1 MQTIIENLLT
11 VVGNIP
17 GIDEAVY
24 SNIYDIEQTD
34 KIVFVIVPGDIS
46 ENLTAYLVNGSIQLM
61 SKVMLVLKSKY
72 IETNMVITSKDN
84 IKEFSLD
91 NCSGVYNVIKYKL
104 IYKREDCGDSYEGMF
119 VKSVNGLHGE
129 VFLDIPQKIS
139 DLPNDV
145 GYITEED
152 LPDYTDK
159 FNEIDSSISDVSTR
173 VHDIEKDYTTR
184 EYVDEK
190 ISEIVIESGVKSVN
204 GMTGDVILNIPGKVS
219 DLTQDIDYI
228 TENEADSKYMQK
240 GDVPTDVYTKDQ
252 IDKKFTDSS
261 VYNKNTY
268 AKKTDIPDVKDFAT
282 RDELNSSINNV
293 STYISNTYAKKSDI
307 PTIDTYTKS
316 EIDKKDSDVLTLAKG
331 YTEQEVQELSDYVDS
346 TFATKEEIPT
356 DYVKTEDYNKFVSD
370 QATVDSTQNDAIAAN
385 TQQISDMAGSIEGK
399 QDLLIPGVNI
409 KTINNIS
416 LLGSGNIDVSAG
428 DLFKLTDKTIVLIG
442 EEKQTTYTFIAD
454 INDSGRDSSVKSI
467 QINKGQKYKI
477 VRDNVQVP
485 DDNPYYKNLLL
496 IGRNDAEA
504 MIIDNLN
511 DTFVWNYNSF
521 NTKDY
526 FTTDTKVYNAVY
538 FGPNGGQTGKLY
550 SVQEQESTKDEKT
563 LHDYIVSLVEE
574 GTKVFVT
581 QEVLNSVIQT
591 VNSSISDVSSRV
603 KTNTNKIADL
613 STRIE
618 DVSSKIGKG
627 YITEGE
633 FNIYKVAQL
642 AVNGAQDISIY
653 AIEDVLDGVNEVIKK
668 QIPQTYL
675 FGTLDD
681 DTKDLPK
688 HLEDYINYRNQVI
701 DDTYARKEDIPVIPD
716 YSDKFDEIDSSI
728 SDVSTRVKSIEDD
741 YVVSDDIKDFIT
753 SADIPD
759 YTDKFNDIDSSIGD
773 VSTKVHDNA
782 ENIARIELNYVEAD
796 KVLDNKIEANTE
808 EINKVSG
815 RVSDIEADYV
825 KGDQIK
831 DFITEEDLPDY
842 SPKFAEIDS
851 SISDVSTR
859 VSDIEKDYVKNNQI
873 EDFITEEDLPDYTE
887 KFTEIDSSIENVSTR
902 VKNIEDD
909 YVKHE
914 EIPVIPDYTNKFNEI
929 DSSIENVSTRVKF
942 IEDDYLNSED
952 KTELEGK
959 ISDVEGKIPT
969 DYVKDSDYNTKV
981 SEIDSS
987 IENVSTRV
995 KTIEDDYVKAD
1006 DIKDNVKSDY
1016 LEGRISD
1023 ISSAIAAEGDAANKY
1038 TDGQIEFLDTDVS
1051 SRISKLNVSVNN
1063 EINRIWEKE
1072 NTQDS
1077 DISDI
1082 KDFIDDVPNTYLKIE
1097 DLPDYTE
1104 KFTEIDSSISDV
1116 STRVENI
1123 ENDYLK
1129 SADKTEL
1136 EGKIQEVADNIPT
1149 DYVHTDDYNTKVSEI
1164 DSSISDVSTRVK
1176 SIEDAGYV
1184 TDSEV
1189 DTKIDNIEFPVKSV
1203 NGMTGEVVIKTTSTD
1218 YVDLQ
1223 IKNVSTYVEDNFA
1236 KKTEIPTDYVKI
1248 EDYNSDKYAQTAIDE
1263 AQNSAIEG
1271 ISDDLENKVDKS
1283 TLEDYYTKTEVDSS
1297 IADVIVNASVNYLL
1311 KTDYVAPDVDKKY
1324 VEDRLA
1330 DVSTEIQRVEDLIPE
1345 IPDYTDKFAE
1355 IDSSISDVS
1364 IRVKTNT
1371 ENIASVDTKI
1381 DEAIERIDGEIG
1393 AHTEQINSVSGRV
1406 STIEEDYVKSDDIK
1420 DFITEEDLP
1429 DYTEK
1434 FNEIDSSISD
1444 VSTRVKNV
1452 SDSLSDYATTDYV
1465 DGKVSDIE
1473 GQIDTINTNLG
1484 NKVESSDFN
1493 TYKTEQSNIDAKQT
1507 QDIAAIA
1514 EDYVKS
1520 ADIKDFI
1527 TEEDLPDYTE
1537 KFAEID
1543 SSIENVSTRVK
1554 SIEDDYVKHD
1564 ELPIVPDYTEKFN
1577 EIDSSISDVSARI
1590 DEIRL
1595 FKFPNVTIIG
1605 EPTISNGQISDF
1617 STSDYLEF
1625 PFMVDF
1631 RDRGFEINFHIFT
1644 GSDVTNQQN
1653 ILDSEYGLAF
1663 AVRDSHF
1670 VMAVSS
1676 NGTSWNLGE
1685 IIGTNTIIPNRNYYV
1700 KISYDRFTYKIEYKE
1715 DITGEYITDATKVVA
1730 AQGPYPKQ
1738 MFIGVGGIYASTQN
1752 YFKGMIN
1759 LNYANLKINNELVW
1773 QGMDDVGL
1781 STRLAIDLGN
1791 IDAAGIKKLK
1801 EIIATEGYIKELPDS
1816 LVSKDELNTSIAN
1829 VSSWV
1834 SNNYAKKTSLDSYLL
1849 ISDAQ
1854 NTYATQGQL
1863 NGLSGRVEELDG
1875 HITDVYTFYD
1885 PKITNINSSISDIS
1899 TRLADIKVPTDYV
1912 HTDTYNVKIAE
1923 IDSSISNVSTRIKSI
1938 EDDYLKGS
1946 DKSYLEGLISGKQN
1960 TLVSGTNIKTINGE
1974 DILGSGNIEIQGGG
1988 GSGYTKEEV
1997 DKMFSDSST
2006 YVSRYYVTQ
2015 RSGSFTYLQSNP
2027 LSLYKNYAASSDGQY
2042 NIKVGTYN
2050 TESGSTNDPYSI
2062 VFNYNEYGQNNN
2074 GIYMFTRGKIYAK
2087 QAGKFSSNIEDDRLA
2102 SMADLNEKLG
2112 DINTILESI

>member
-11 VVGNIP
+11 VVRNIS
-17 GIDEAVY
+17 GIDDAVY

-34 KIVFVIVPGDIS
+34 KTVFVIIPGDITD
-46 ENLTAYLVNGSIQLM
+46 NFTAYLVNGSIQLM

-91 NCSGVYNVIKYKL
+91 NCSGVYNVIKFKL
-104 IYKREDCGDSYEGMF
+104 IYRREDCGDSYEGMF
-119 VKSVNGLHGE
+119 VKSINGLHGE
-129 VFLDIPQKIS
+129 VFLDIPEKLSDLIQDIDYATEEYVAEKIS
-139 DLPNDV
+139 EIKAGQVTSVNGQTGDVILDIPEKVSDLVQDV
-145 GYITEED
+145 NYITEED
-152 LPDYTDK
+152 A
-159 FNEIDSSISDVSTR
+159 DV
-173 VHDIEKDYTTR
+173 
-184 EYVDEK
+184 
-190 ISEIVIESGVKSVN
+190 
-204 GMTGDVILNIPGKVS
+204 
-219 DLTQDIDYI
+219 
-228 TENEADSKYMQK
+228 KYMQK
-240 GDVPTDVYTKDQ
+240 GDVPTDVYTKSE
-252 IDKKFTDSS
+252 IDGKVSSIDSS
-261 VYNKNTY
+261 IKDVENK
-268 AKKTDIPDVKDFAT
+268 IPDVKDFAT
-282 RDELNSSINNV
+282 RDELNSSIANV
-293 STYISNTYAKKSDI
+293 SSWVSDNYMKKGEA
-307 PTIDTYTKS
+307 PTDTYTKK
-316 EIDKKDSDVLTLAKG
+316 EIDDKDADVLTQAKG
-331 YTEQEVQELSDYVDS
+331 YTEQEVYELSNYVDS
-346 TFATKEEIPT
+346 TFATKEEIHT

-370 QATVDSTQNDAIAAN
+370 QGTIDETQNEAIAAN
-385 TQQISDMAGSIEGK
+385 TQD
-399 QDLLIPGVNI
+399 
-409 KTINNIS
+409 
-416 LLGSGNIDVSAG
+416 
-428 DLFKLTDKTIVLIG
+428 
-442 EEKQTTYTFIAD
+442 IAD
-454 INDSGRDSSVKSI
+454 INTNITNVEADVK
-467 QINKGQKYKI
+467 
-477 VRDNVQVP
+477 
-485 DDNPYYKNLLL
+485 
-496 IGRNDAEA
+496 E
-504 MIIDNLN
+504 
-511 DTFVWNYNSF
+511 
-521 NTKDY
+521 
-526 FTTDTKVYNAVY
+526 
-538 FGPNGGQTGKLY
+538 
-550 SVQEQESTKDEKT
+550 
-563 LHDYIVSLVEE
+563 
-574 GTKVFVT
+574 
-581 QEVLNSVIQT
+581 
-591 VNSSISDVSSRV
+591 
-603 KTNTNKIADL
+603 
-613 STRIE
+613 IE
-618 DVSSKIGKG
+618 DLLDS
-627 YITEGE
+627 
-633 FNIYKVAQL
+633 
-642 AVNGAQDISIY
+642 VND
-653 AIEDVLDGVNEVIKK
+653 VIKSN
-668 QIPQTYL
+668 IPDTL
-675 FGTLDD
+675 SLDD
-681 DTKDLPK
+681 DTKKLPENIQE
-688 HLEDYINYRNQVI
+688 LINYRNQVI
-701 DDTYARKEDIPVIPD
+701 DDTYARKEDIP
-716 YSDKFDEIDSSI
+716 
-728 SDVSTRVKSIEDD
+728 
-741 YVVSDDIKDFIT
+741 
-753 SADIPD
+753 DIPD
-759 YTDKFNDIDSSIGD
+759 YTDKFNDIDSSISD
-773 VSTKVHDNA
+773 VS
-782 ENIARIELNYVEAD
+782 ARIKTIEDDYLKDSDKTELEEKISTVDSNYKAADEA
-796 KVLDNKIEANTE
+796 LDNKIGANTE

-851 SISDVSTR
+851 SISNVSTR

-873 EDFITEEDLPDYTE
+873 EDFITEEDLPDYTD
-887 KFTEIDSSIENVSTR
+887 KFNDIDSSIENVSTR

-929 DSSIENVSTRVKF
+929 DSSIENVSTRVKS
-942 IEDDYLNSED
+942 IEEDYLNSED

-981 SEIDSS
+981 SEIDTS

-995 KTIEDDYVKAD
+995 KNIEDDYVKAD

-1038 TDGQIEFLDTDVS
+1038 TDGQLEFLSTDVS
-1051 SRISKLNVSVNN
+1051 GKISKLNVSINN

-1104 KFTEIDSSISDV
+1104 KFNEIDSSISDV
-1116 STRVENI
+1116 STRVKNI
-1123 ENDYLK
+1123 EDDYLK

-1136 EGKIQEVADNIPT
+1136 EGKIQEVSDAIPT

-1164 DSSISDVSTRVK
+1164 DSSIGDVSTRVK

-1184 TDSEV
+1184 TDSDV
-1189 DTKIDNIEFPVKSV
+1189 DKKIEDIEFPVKSV

-1236 KKTEIPTDYVKI
+1236 KKTDIPTDYVKI
-1248 EDYNSDKYAQTAIDE
+1248 EDYNSDKSAQTDIDE

-1271 ISDDLENKVDKS
+1271 ISNDLENKVDKS
-1283 TLEDYYTKTEVDSS
+1283 SLEDYYTSIQVDTK
-1297 IADVIVNASVNYLL
+1297 IDDVIVNASVNYLL
-1311 KTDYVAPDVDKKY
+1311 KTDYIAPDVDKKY

-1345 IPDYTDKFAE
+1345 IPDYTQKFNE

-1364 IRVKTNT
+1364 TRVENNA

-1381 DEAIERIDGEIG
+1381 DDAIERIDGEIG
-1393 AHTEQINSVSGRV
+1393 THTEQINSVSGRV

-1429 DYTEK
+1429 DYTQK
-1434 FNEIDSSISD
+1434 FNEIDSSITD

-1452 SDSLSDYATTDYV
+1452 SDSLSDYATTGYV

-1473 GQIDTINTNLG
+1473 GQIDAINTNLG

-1507 QDIAAIA
+1507 EDIAAIA

-1527 TEEDLPDYTE
+1527 TEEDLPDYTD

-1577 EIDSSISDVSARI
+1577 EIDSSISDVSTRI

-1595 FKFPNVTIIG
+1595 FKFPNATIIG

-1617 STSDYLEF
+1617 SINDYLEF

-1631 RDRGFEINFHIFT
+1631 RDRGFEINFHIYT

-1663 AVRDSHF
+1663 AVRNSHF

-1685 IIGTNTIIPNRNYYV
+1685 IIGTNTIVPNRNYYV

-1715 DITGEYITDATKVVA
+1715 DIAGEYITDATKVVA
-1730 AQGPYPKQ
+1730 SQGPYPKQ

-1752 YFKGMIN
+1752 FFKGMIN

-1863 NGLSGRVEELDG
+1863 NGLSGRVEELDR
-1875 HITDVYTFYD
+1875 HITDVYTYYD
-1885 PKITNINSSISDIS
+1885 PKISNINSSISDIS
-1899 TRLADIKVPTDYV
+1899 TRLADINIPTDYV

-1923 IDSSISNVSTRIKSI
+1923 IDSSISRINTSVNTI
-1938 EDDYLKGS
+1938 ENDYLKS
-1946 DKSYLEGLISGKQN
+1946 TDKSYLEGLISGKQN

-1974 DILGSGNIEIQGGG
+1974 NILGEGNIVIQGGGDLSNYYTKTETEGLIAVKQDILVSGTNIKTINGEDILGSGNIEIQGGG
-1988 GSGYTKEEV
+1988 V
-1997 DKMFSDSST
+1997 DEKYVQDKITDLST
-2006 YVSRYYVTQ
+2006 YINNVYTTKDYVDN
-2015 RSGSFTYLQSNP
+2015 L
-2027 LSLYKNYAASSDGQY
+2027 
-2042 NIKVGTYN
+2042 V
-2050 TESGSTNDPYSI
+2050 
-2062 VFNYNEYGQNNN
+2062 
-2074 GIYMFTRGKIYAK
+2074 
-2087 QAGKFSSNIEDDRLA
+2087 
-2102 SMADLNEKLG
+2102 G